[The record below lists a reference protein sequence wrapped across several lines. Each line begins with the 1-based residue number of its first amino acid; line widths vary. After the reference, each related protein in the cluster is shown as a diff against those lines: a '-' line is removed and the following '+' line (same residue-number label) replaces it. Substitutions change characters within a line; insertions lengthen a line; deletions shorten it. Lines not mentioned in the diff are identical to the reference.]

1 MGVGLTLTESSSS
14 SSGLASVDVEG
25 KGKPGE
31 CSARGVVTD
40 PFDSRRSVKERVDVL
55 CGIGGAAC
63 VFSSLASSKDSWKHG
78 TATVSQKI

>member
-1 MGVGLTLTESSSS
+1 MGDGLTLTDSSW
-14 SSGLASVDVEG
+14 SSGLPSVDVEG

-63 VFSSLASSKDSWKHG
+63 VFSSLASSKDSWRHG
-78 TATVSQKI
+78 NSHD